1 MKICHVTSVH
11 NFNDNRIFYKEIKS
25 IHNAGFDVCLI
36 APGDKDFEFE
46 GVKIYHLKRSAGR
59 ISRMLRMSIV
69 GVLKRSKEIKA
80 DVYHLHDPELMI
92 VGLIL
97 RLKGKKVVFD
107 VHENNPA
114 SILSKPYIKYKFQ
127 KLVLSKVMMLMEKFF
142 FTFFTKIVTAR
153 PDISESLSRFKPITL
168 RNVPILPTLDKIE
181 KPNFIKDKF
190 ALIFVGGIT
199 SIRGV
204 KELIQAVDKVNDCE
218 LWLLGPFED
227 SAIENECKSLK
238 GWSKVRYLGVVEPFE
253 IFKYISYADV
263 GVVTFLPL
271 PNHLK
276 TLATKPFEYMACGKP
291 MIMSDFP
298 YWREFFK
305 DSSLYV
311 DPQNIEQI
319 AQTILQLKNDHQLL
333 ISMGQLNKELAYK
346 EYSWNSEVMV
356 LIDFYNQ
363 MAKQF

>member
-11 NFNDNRIFYKEIKS
+11 NFNDNRIFYKEVISLKK
-25 IHNAGFDVCLI
+25 AGFNVCLI
-36 APGDKDFEFE
+36 APGERDFEFE
-46 GVKIYHLKRSAGR
+46 GVNIFHLKRKGGR
-59 ISRMLRMSIV
+59 ISRMLKMSIA
-69 GVLKRSKEIKA
+69 GVLRRAKDVNA

-92 VGLIL
+92 AGLIL

-114 SILSKPYIKYKFQ
+114 SILSKPYIKSKIQ
-127 KLVLSKVMMLMEKFF
+127 KVLLSKAMMLMEQFA
-142 FTFFTKIVTAR
+142 FTFFNKIVTAR
-153 PDISESLSRFKPITL
+153 PDISESLGRFRPITL
-168 RNVPILPTLDKIE
+168 RNVPILPSLNTAD
-181 KPNFIKDKF
+181 KPNFVKENF
-190 ALIFVGGIT
+190 SLIFVGGIT

-204 KELIQAVDKVNDCE
+204 KELIQAVDRVKDCE

-227 SAIENECKSLK
+227 KLIEDECKALI
-238 GWSKVRYLGVVEPFE
+238 GWRKVRYLGVVQPFE
-253 IFKYISYADV
+253 IFKFISYADV

-298 YWREFFK
+298 YWKEFFK

-311 DPQNIEQI
+311 DPTNINQI
-319 AQTILQLKNDHQLL
+319 AATIEHLKNDKDLL
-333 ISMGQLNKELAYK
+333 KKMGELNKVLAYK
-346 EYSWNSEVMV
+346 EYSWDSEVSV
-356 LIDFYNQ
+356 LIDFYSQ
-363 MAKQF
+363 LEKR